1 MRWAAVVA
9 LLSCVSP
16 REPAAPTPLR
26 FDTLDYTLAAG
37 EEKFF
42 CYTMSLPS
50 DRDTVITAF
59 TPHYGK
65 LVHHFVLSYAK
76 SPEPAGFSECAVRFK
91 DSWVPLYEAGIQ
103 SGKLTLPSGA
113 AMRFRGEQLVM
124 QLHLVNATRAPVTEK
139 SGVTMDTIDP
149 ATPVIPAG
157 IFGFDNRAIAIAPRA
172 VDARAEM
179 SCTMTRDMDV
189 FAVLGHMHER
199 GSSIELTRGAEVLY
213 RAPWTFDVQ
222 PTTPLSLKVKKGDVM
237 SLRCAW
243 NNESDQA
250 IGYGERATDEMCSLI
265 WYYTPFTGPDGCAR

>member
-1 MRWAAVVA
+1 MRWGVVVA
-9 LLSCVSP
+9 LLSCSSP

-37 EEKFF
+37 EEKYF

-50 DRDTVITAF
+50 DRDTVITGF

-76 SPEPAGFSECAVRFK
+76 VPEPGAFSECPVRFK
-91 DSWVPLYEAGIQ
+91 DSWVPLYEAGRA
-103 SGKLTLPSGA
+103 SGSLSLPAGA

-124 QLHLVNATRAPVTEK
+124 QLHLVNPTRASVTEK

-149 ATPVIPAG
+149 ATSVVPAG

-172 VDARAEM
+172 VDARAEL
-179 SCTMTRDMDV
+179 SCTMPRDMDV

-199 GSSIELTRGAEVLY
+199 GSSIELTRGSEVVY
-213 RAPWTFDVQ
+213 RTAWDFDVQ
-222 PTTPLSLKVKKGDVM
+222 PTTPLHLAVKKGDVM
-237 SLRCAW
+237 RLRCAW
-243 NNESDQA
+243 NNPTDQA

-265 WYYTPFTGPDGCAR
+265 WYYTPFERLDGCAQ